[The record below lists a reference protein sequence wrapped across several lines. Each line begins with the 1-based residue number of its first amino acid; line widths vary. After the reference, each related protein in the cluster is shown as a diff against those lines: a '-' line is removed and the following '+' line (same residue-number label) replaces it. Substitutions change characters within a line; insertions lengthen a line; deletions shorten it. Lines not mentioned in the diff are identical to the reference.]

1 MRYSS
6 IEELKRSVGPAVR
19 ALGARIFQESQ
30 PAIEAESRREPIV
43 LTLSFPP
50 SSNRYWRNYNGKTV
64 KSEEARKYQADV
76 KKTCAGISPFSGEVA
91 VTLRFYRPRKVGD
104 LDNRIKICLDALQ
117 GIAFHD
123 DKQVGEIFARR
134 YEDKKNPRVEIF
146 VRLLEN

>member
-1 MRYSS
+1 MHWT
-6 IEELKRSVGPAVR
+6 EEEYEEFKRRQGQPSKFVSGLKASADRTVLAVQVDI
-19 ALGARIFQESQ
+19 L
-30 PAIEAESRREPIV
+30 

-64 KSEEARKYQADV
+64 KSEEAQKYQDDV
-76 KKTCAGISPFSGEVA
+76 KKVCVGIKPLDGEVA
-91 VTLRFYRPRKVGD
+91 VTMRFYRPRKSGD

-134 YEDKKNPRVEIF
+134 YDDKKNPRVEIF
-146 VRLLEN
+146 VRPLEK